1 MVLAERMRQRDP
13 GSAPKLGDR
22 VPYVLVNKGKNVPAF
37 EKAED
42 PRFVLENNIPIDAQ
56 YYLENQ
62 LLNPLIRIFNPLT
75 NNKAKDIL
83 MSECS
88 EPQC

>member
-1 MVLAERMRQRDP
+1 MKARDP

-22 VPYVLVNKGKNVPAF
+22 VPYVLVNKGKNAAAY

-42 PRFVLENNIPIDAQ
+42 PRYVLQNNIPIDAT

-62 LLNPLIRIFNPLT
+62 LLNPLTRIFNPLT

-83 MSECS
+83 MSKYT
-88 EPQC
+88 